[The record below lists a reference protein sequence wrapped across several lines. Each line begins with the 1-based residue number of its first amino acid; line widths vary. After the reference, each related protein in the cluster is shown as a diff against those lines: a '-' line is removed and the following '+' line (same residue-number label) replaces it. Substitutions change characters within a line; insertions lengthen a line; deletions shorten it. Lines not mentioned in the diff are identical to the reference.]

1 MIEGRVAPPIPSI
14 NQPRASVVIAALVR
28 ADRQRGEG
36 LGADSEIATEANS
49 AVNHL
54 AFDTNQPGLFFANAK
69 GHPWSAAGDWLMI
82 RDVVMMAVMV
92 ALFLA
97 LTVRRA
103 N

>member
-1 MIEGRVAPPIPSI
+1 MWAVAPPGNERLTALAATMRGFI
-14 NQPRASVVIAALVR
+14 NGAVEPFI
-28 ADRQRGEG
+28 EG
-36 LGADSEIATEANS
+36 TPLDLGHRI
-49 AVNHL
+49 V
-54 AFDTNQPGLFFANAK
+54 FDTNQPGLFFANAK